1 RTFNLDIA
9 RARRIMEFFLDRL
22 GDRKPEAPNADPPF
36 VVHFEMVP
44 LRFPPELLETVA
56 RFPTGSLRLEIGIQS
71 LNPEVSARIGRRSD
85 PAAELALL
93 RFLCA
98 NTRAIVHADLIAG
111 LPGEDTASFGRG
123 LDMIW
128 EAIAAAPGRAG
139 TVEVQLGI
147 LKLLPGARIARH
159 SDEFGMRYA
168 DSPPYEVL
176 QTAAVPAPEMD
187 RIKNFARFWEL
198 VVNRHM
204 LDLGSGPVFERF
216 MEFSDRLLARFGRN
230 WGIPKEQLRETLS
243 LWTETGPTDAAP
255 EVMKVPNCR

>member
-1 RTFNLDIA
+1 
-9 RARRIMEFFLDRL
+9 
-22 GDRKPEAPNADPPF
+22 
-36 VVHFEMVP
+36 
-44 LRFPPELLETVA
+44 
-56 RFPTGSLRLEIGIQS
+56 
-71 LNPEVSARIGRRSD
+71 
-85 PAAELALL
+85 
-93 RFLCA
+93 
-98 NTRAIVHADLIAG
+98 
-111 LPGEDTASFGRG
+111 
-123 LDMIW
+123 
-128 EAIAAAPGRAG
+128 
-139 TVEVQLGI
+139 VEVQLGI